1 MRSSF
6 SMTPRMLC
14 VLLCSAA
21 CVTGLQ
27 GASAPPVPVDSVPDA
42 SGGRRDSN
50 QTFNSRIKRKTLS
63 VDFAVPSLLRHYMA
77 MFIKRPLNGNC
88 PTHAGCYTVRANL
101 RMRCAPLQK
110 TIASLLGAKLEEKVH
125 GEGVLSLG
133 LSSASRKYNQV
144 VVEVG
149 ETMVSTGCGGLEVRE
164 DAPVPFLEMD
174 LTHVLEWWLGA
185 EGGRLRVRLMPERKA
200 QVPGKEE
207 RYSTAIRASD
217 ARLFLQIA
225 SSRPAQA
232 RNTGNPE
239 ASPRYWNFS
248 WIAEDVLGFPEDAS
262 ASSGLGCTSKGKSCH
277 GKSESYHPEFAWSLT
292 SAEDVWAEDHG
303 VMDLARGSFQG
314 WEEGRFVLVNGS
326 AVGGPWVLS
335 PWLRSIHRPCG
346 LDVTVFL
353 HPRQKGRYKVWL
365 IERDKPPQV
374 LLTTEPPHITGWAV
388 VHLSLGARETP
399 FRISSSYDQ
408 PGELETATY
417 DQLFITNCTMEIS
430 RNVTFAGRYHCKRG
444 QEISLER
451 LCDFTPDCAQGD
463 DEGEPCRQF
472 LNGSYCSFE
481 EDDCGWQMV
490 SSKSLYKAVHLS
502 LPKRLT
508 NSCPSSGSVL
518 ALENQ
523 SKGQR
528 GSVVVRSPLFLYP
541 LRNAPCMVRF
551 QVCGSPNGRL
561 SLWIIENSTGPEGQ
575 RSLWNSSS
583 EKMDKGWR
591 LVTFPLFG
599 LVDSFYLQFT
609 AEISSGS
616 DVAFA
621 VDNFTLTMN
630 CFLETNGEYPPV
642 APTSVTPVPF
652 RPTNHMKTMTP
663 AEEGAGALGLLP
675 MLVNSKWFFRTCGAT
690 GPTGPTPSQCSNSYR
705 KSNVN
710 VSVGTKGALKGIQMW
725 RVPET
730 GLYRITA
737 YGAAGG
743 RSVLNMFRSHGVCIA
758 GDFRLYKDEVLY
770 ILVGQQGEDA
780 CSKPEESL
788 QKICLE
794 QKGPPDS
801 KSMLKGG
808 GGGGGGATYVFK
820 AEKGVHIPLLVAAGG
835 GGRGYNGQ
843 SESSTE
849 LVDHDLSV
857 PGLNGMSGAAGGG
870 GGWNDS
876 FPVAQGGRPLNLG
889 GQGGEPC
896 HKMGLKSY
904 GGFGGGGGACTS
916 GGGGGGY
923 RGGST
928 SLDNDPEQDG
938 EDGSSFISP
947 DGEIFMDALKGMEGD
962 GEVIINPVQNCS
974 HCESG
979 ECHETLEGSECYCDE
994 ELVLAADR
1002 VSCVN
1007 STDTS
1012 VLLQPSLSHLAL
1024 GLSVGTSALIAALLL
1039 AVSGVMIMYRRKH
1052 TELQSIQ
1059 LELQSPDCKLSK
1071 LRAST
1076 IMTDYNPNYCFA
1088 GKTASVN
1095 DLKEVPRRNISLTR
1109 GLGHG
1114 AFGEVYEGL
1123 AVGIPGEPSPM
1134 QVAVKTLPEVCS
1146 EQDELDF
1153 LMEALIIS
1161 KFSHQNIVRCIGVS
1175 LQALPR
1181 FILLELMAG
1190 GDLKTFLRETRPRLE
1205 HPSSLTMV
1213 DLLNIAR
1220 DIAHGCQYLEENQFI
1235 HRDIA
1240 ARNCLLTCKGLGRVA
1255 KIGDF
1260 GMARDIYR
1268 ASYYRKG
1275 GRAMLPVKWMPPEAF
1290 MEGIFT
1296 SKTDTWSFGVL
1307 LWEIFSMGYMPYP
1320 SRSNQEV
1327 LDFVTNGGR
1336 MDPPK
1341 NCPGPVYRIMTQ
1353 SWQHQPE
1360 DRPNFSTI
1368 LERIDY
1374 CLQDPDVVNVP
1385 LPVEYGP
1392 MPEEEERVP
1401 MRPDDP
1407 AAPSLLA
1414 TPQGTEEVSSST
1426 TVTRSEEA
1434 KKAAEALLMNAHS
1447 SDSKPVPSAAS
1458 QLHPPTSSTSA
1469 LPACSKPSSVVP
1481 APQDGGHINLGFA
1494 QAPTGE
1500 KDNRN
1505 GKPTNLWNPTYGSWF
1520 LQQQQKR
1527 RQAQAQRQA
1536 GGQGHELSGRT
1547 GGMAEALSLQHQHKQ
1562 QQIQIQ
1568 QQQKI
1573 QIQQQQQQK
1582 LQQQQIQIQQQQ
1594 QKIQQQQQIQIQQQ
1608 GQCRPLLPP
1617 PPQPGPAPLLLD
1629 SSALPPVPLYRL
1641 RRFPCGNIGYGY
1653 QEQGLPLESLSGPQN
1668 AMPPPAL
1675 TNQQRPI
1682 SVGRT
1687 GTAEDSRPLL
1697 VTMGTVQDSR
1707 LPKMDGHNAT
1717 VL

>member
-262 ASSGLGCTSKGKSCH
+262 ASS
-277 GKSESYHPEFAWSLT
+277 
-292 SAEDVWAEDHG
+292 
-303 VMDLARGSFQG
+303 
-314 WEEGRFVLVNGS
+314 GRFVLVNGS